1 VNVRDYDPTVARVLI
16 VGGGCRG
23 RRLASELVGEGHAVR
38 VTSRSETRRTA
49 IDGAG
54 AELWLGTPMR
64 LETLRG
70 ALENVTIACWLL
82 GSANAEPEALR
93 ELYGSRLEAFV
104 RLLID
109 TTVRGFIY
117 EPPSAALPAE
127 LARGGE
133 RVVSE
138 LTRHNQIPHAVILA
152 NPSELDSWLEEAR
165 VAVNR
170 LLAG

>member
-1 VNVRDYDPTVARVLI
+1 VARVLI

-23 RRLASELVGEGHAVR
+23 RSLASELVGEGHAVR
-38 VTSRSETRRTA
+38 VTSRSETRRA
-49 IDGAG
+49 AVEAAG
-54 AELWLGTPMR
+54 AELWLGTPVR
-64 LETLRG
+64 LETLRR

-82 GSANAEPEALR
+82 GSAAAEPEALR
-93 ELYGSRLEAFV
+93 ELYGPRLEAFV

-117 EPPSAALPAE
+117 EPPSAALPTE

-133 RVVSE
+133 RVVRE
-138 LTRHNQIPHAVILA
+138 LASHNQIPHAVIRA
-152 NPSELDSWLEEAR
+152 DPSELDSWLERAR
-165 VAVNR
+165 AAVNR